1 MMTKL
6 KDFLHKRPS
15 AWYMLYIP
23 VYLLLFFIVEQLV
36 PSTCDYWV
44 SYLPLDDLIPFCE
57 YFVVFYCMWYPL
69 LIATAIYLFAND
81 DRSFRLYGLFIII
94 SFTGTLLFCLI
105 FPNGQNLRPAE
116 FTDPNFLTWLVGRL
130 YSADTNTNVIP
141 SMHVLGCMA
150 AVFGLFRSRCTPRG
164 AKIGVIVLTVL
175 INASTVLI
183 KQHSIL
189 DVIIALIVSVV
200 LYFVVFVWLDK
211 YIKPTPLPLPEDTRS

>member
-1 MMTKL
+1 MTKL

-57 YFVVFYCMWYPL
+57 YFVIFYCMWYPL

-81 DRSFRLYGLFIII
+81 DHSFRLYGWFIII
-94 SFTGTLLFCLI
+94 AFTGTLLFCLI

-116 FTDPNFLTWLVGRL
+116 FTDPNIFTWLVGRL
-130 YSADTNTNVIP
+130 YHTDTNTNVIP

-150 AVFGLFRSRCTPRG
+150 AVFGLFRCCCTPRW
-164 AKIGVIVLTVL
+164 AKIGVIILTVL
-175 INASTVLI
+175 INASTVFI

-200 LYFVVFVWLDK
+200 LYFVVFRWMDK
-211 YIKPTPLPLPEDTRS
+211 RIGGTPLPLPEDAKT

>member
-1 MMTKL
+1 MTKL

-57 YFVVFYCMWYPL
+57 YFVIFYCMWYPL

-81 DRSFRLYGLFIII
+81 DHSFRLYGWFIII
-94 SFTGTLLFCLI
+94 AFTGTLLFCLI

-116 FTDPNFLTWLVGRL
+116 FPDPNIFTWLVDGCTML
-130 YSADTNTNVIP
+130 IP
-141 SMHVLGCMA
+141 TPMSSPVCMYWAAWPPSLGCSAA
-150 AVFGLFRSRCTPRG
+150 AVLHAGPRS
-164 AKIGVIVLTVL
+164 
-175 INASTVLI
+175 
-183 KQHSIL
+183 
-189 DVIIALIVSVV
+189 VS
-200 LYFVVFVWLDK
+200 L
-211 YIKPTPLPLPEDTRS
+211 S